1 MSLKNITYL
10 SIVPNKSEKEY
21 QDIDSIIKI
30 GNNSSSELPFGKKII
45 YSCQKPNIDPGDFEI
60 KIIDEIPYEEFN
72 NFVSLKYS
80 ELFDTEYSINFHSD
94 GFIQNQNAWSDK
106 FLEYDYIGAPIK
118 LPTTKKNEYQGVVGN
133 GGFSLRSKKICEE
146 IKKLRLNNYLPM
158 YLDIFGDKFI
168 TEEIF
173 NMIPPFFKNEDTYI
187 GLFCKKILEENGFKI
202 ADFHTAS
209 LFSTEHFSGLNNQ
222 YSENYDDMVSSFGFH
237 EVNYLQIP
245 SVAAYRK
252 KIQEQMIK

>member
-1 MSLKNITYL
+1 MSLKKITYL

-30 GNNSSSELPFGKKII
+30 GNNSSSELDFGKKII
-45 YSCQKPNIDPGDFEI
+45 YTCQKPTIDPGDFEI

-72 NFVSLKYS
+72 NFVSLKYLD
-80 ELFDTEYSINFHSD
+80 LFDTEYSINFHSD
-94 GFIQNQNAWSDK
+94 GFIQNQNAWRDD

-118 LPTTKKNEYQGVVGN
+118 LPTIKNEYQGVVGN

-146 IKKLRLNNYLPM
+146 IKELRSNNYLPIH
-158 YLDIFGDKFI
+158 LDIFGNKLI

-173 NMIPPFFKNEDTYI
+173 NRIPAFFQNEDIYI
-187 GLFCKKILEENGFKI
+187 GLFCKKILEEKDFKI

-209 LFSTEHFSGLNNQ
+209 LFSTEHFSALNNQ
-222 YSENYDDMVSSFGFH
+222 YSENYDDMISSFGFH
-237 EVNYLQIP
+237 EINYLQIP
-245 SVAAYRK
+245 SVSEYRK
-252 KIQEQMIK
+252 RIQKQMVK